1 MIKTQPV
8 KKLLSSDFGL
18 IMDAIRRLEEGTC
31 CLLDDDKIAAMDIFQ
46 RLKQALKDHVSFEES
61 NLPAVVEYLRHK
73 GQDAG
78 VLSTQMH
85 EEHQHI
91 MGLLDAAEH
100 ELFEANP
107 IPFRSVIKS
116 LKSALHDHLQIEED
130 VPYEI
135 WRSDFGEAALKRM
148 AKRAEDGFLGLD

>member
-31 CLLDDDKIAAMDIFQ
+31 CLLDDDKIAAIDIFQ
-46 RLKQALKDHVSFEES
+46 RLKLALKDHVSFEES
-61 NLPAVVEYLRHK
+61 NLPAVVEYLKQK

-78 VLSTQMH
+78 GLSTQMH

-100 ELFEANP
+100 ELFEAHP

-116 LKSALHDHLQIEED
+116 VKSALRDHLQIEED